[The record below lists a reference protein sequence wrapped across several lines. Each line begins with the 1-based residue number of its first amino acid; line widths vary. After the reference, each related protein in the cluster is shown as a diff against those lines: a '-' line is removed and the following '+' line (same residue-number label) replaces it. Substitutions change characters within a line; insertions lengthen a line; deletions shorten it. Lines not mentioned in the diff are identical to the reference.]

1 MYASFDKK
9 TQRLKAL
16 CGVIF
21 KRMAIYEG
29 DFRRR
34 VAVLAAIAG
43 GATNISNKNLDI
55 LYINK
60 VLYVL
65 YVLCFL

>member
-21 KRMAIYEG
+21 KRIAIYEG
-29 DFRRR
+29 YFCGR

-43 GATNISNKNLDI
+43 GATNI
-55 LYINK
+55 
-60 VLYVL
+60 
-65 YVLCFL
+65 